1 MSLIPEG
8 KYSAGIVG
16 ASFGKSKNNNWQI
29 AIQCQIDAADADAPG
44 ELIAYVG
51 TFTDAA
57 TPITFEA
64 IRGCGYDGDDLE
76 EFKMLADKGQLGPVV
91 IVIEHETY
99 EGDTR
104 ARIKF
109 INRPGGG
116 AFKFKEEMSAQDV
129 RGFAAS
135 MKAAM
140 RSHTRPAPKKQDGAR
155 GPAPAAR
162 GTSPARRDEVPPP
175 DDRDYRPAR
184 GRGAPIDDDL
194 PF

>member
-8 KYSAGIVG
+8 KYSAAVIG
-16 ASFGKSKNNNWQI
+16 AAFGKSTNNNWQI

-44 ELIAYVG
+44 ELIAYIG

-76 EFKMLADKGQLGPVV
+76 EFKKLADDHQLGPVV
-91 IVIEHETY
+91 IVIAHETY
-99 EGDTR
+99 EGTER

-116 AFKFKEEMSAQDV
+116 AFKFKEEMSGADV

-135 MKAAM
+135 MKAAL
-140 RSHTRPAPKKQDGAR
+140 RSHTRPQPVRNRTAPPSR
-155 GPAPAAR
+155 G
-162 GTSPARRDEVPPP
+162 GSFGRRDAVPPP
-175 DDRDYRPAR
+175 DDRDYRPPAR
-184 GRGAPIDDDL
+184 GRTPDDDL